1 MARFRIV
8 QKPSAMDPR
17 RTMYEVQEK
26 EFWWWTFRNV
36 FNDLNEAEEWTIKLI
51 ESLERPF
58 VKTCVVGEYK

>member
-8 QKPSAMDPR
+8 QKPSVMDPR
-17 RTMYEVQEK
+17 IPMYEVQEK
-26 EFWWWTFRNV
+26 ELWWWTFRNV

-58 VKTCVVGEYK
+58 VKTCVVGKYK